1 MARSFGPIVRDGF
14 AVATRDRIVIQA
26 EKQNMGSVNWEYLR
40 ERGADRVLRSGSVSN
55 LGPIPQEDRRGG
67 VLYTCHGPMPL
78 LQRNSTPD

>member
-1 MARSFGPIVRDGF
+1 
-14 AVATRDRIVIQA
+14 
-26 EKQNMGSVNWEYLR
+26 MGSANWDYWSEH
-40 ERGADRVLRSGSVSN
+40 GADRVLRSGSVLN